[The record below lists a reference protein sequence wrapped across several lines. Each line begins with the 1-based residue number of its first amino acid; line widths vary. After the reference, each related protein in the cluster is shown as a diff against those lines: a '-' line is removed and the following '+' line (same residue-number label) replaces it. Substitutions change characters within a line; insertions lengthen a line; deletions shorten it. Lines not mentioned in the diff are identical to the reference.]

1 MFYLVKSSHLD
12 FQNFRYSRY
21 YIQSQMQCTVNK
33 MKSIIFYF
41 QTDSKYNTYFPRLQ
55 AHLGYQKFK
64 GKFLAL
70 FRFFFCACTFI
81 KHWIQVE
88 NANKACLPIVTTVQS
103 KSTVN
108 KNGFQTSKLTKFFHI
123 AASAQKNGSFSFRYI
138 VIIQSNAGVL
148 FTIY

>member
-1 MFYLVKSSHLD
+1 MSVQGKNRLPSLD
-12 FQNFRYSRY
+12 MPSDGSGPGFECLFQVLYTVTNVE
-21 YIQSQMQCTVNK
+21 CAVNK
-33 MKSIIFYF
+33 TKSIIFHF

-70 FRFFFCACTFI
+70 FRFFFCARTFI

-123 AASAQKNGSFSFRYI
+123 AASAQKNGSFSFI
-138 VIIQSNAGVL
+138 FL
-148 FTIY
+148 